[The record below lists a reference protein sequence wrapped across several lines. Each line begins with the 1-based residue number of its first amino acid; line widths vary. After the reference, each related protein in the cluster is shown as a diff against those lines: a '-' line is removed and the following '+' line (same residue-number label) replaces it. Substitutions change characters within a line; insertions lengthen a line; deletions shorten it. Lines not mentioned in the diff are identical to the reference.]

1 MVFQRQRAI
10 LPLVILVI
18 SIFFCAASATTAQF
32 VVHAGGEASRILNLA
47 VDDHVLIDFSVIG
60 QSVHT
65 LRFYL
70 ACPNGTVIDF
80 GETADFN
87 YRFVCVDAGN
97 YTMKFSNSDS
107 VEDKLVTLNYEI
119 EHYLF
124 GLPQMLFLAVV
135 VAVLC
140 VAAVAVFIL
149 MGKPH

>member
-1 MVFQRQRAI
+1 MLF
-10 LPLVILVI
+10 LVILVA
-18 SIFFCAASATTAQF
+18 SFLFCTASATTTQF
-32 VVHAGGEASRILNLA
+32 VVHAGGETSRTLNLA
-47 VDDHVLIDFSVIG
+47 VEDHVLIDFSVIG

-70 ACPNGTVIDF
+70 ACPNGTVRDF

-87 YRFVCVDAGN
+87 YPFVCVDAGN
-97 YTMKFSNSDS
+97 YTMKFSNLNS

-135 VAVLC
+135 IAVLC

-149 MGKPH
+149 MGRPHY